1 MKFFQTLAL
10 AGSVAAHATV
20 HNILVNGKDAGLGN
34 VQGGYIDSPPNN
46 SPVTDVTSKNMEC
59 NVAGTK
65 ASRSVSVN
73 GGDEITVEWHH
84 NDNSPSD
91 DIIDGSHKG
100 PVSVYLSKAG
110 SSLSWVK
117 LAEDGYDGKT
127 WAVTKLKEGAYTGK
141 PGQHKFTMPKVTP
154 GEYIIRPEINA
165 LHEGDRIGGAQFYM
179 SCVHVKVG
187 GSGTTNLPAGVSIPG
202 YLKATDPGVH
212 FNLYG
217 SYSSYPFPGPK
228 VWNGAGASSPA
239 PKPAPV
245 AQKPAPAPVA
255 TKPAAQKPAP
265 APVATKPAAQKPAPA
280 APAKTTLAK
289 APKPAATS
297 ASNGKVAQKYA
308 QCGGQ
313 GFSGPT
319 ACASGS
325 KCVVQNPYYSQCL

>member
-10 AGSVAAHATV
+10 AGSVAAHTTV

-46 SPVTDVTSKNMEC
+46 NPVTNVASKDMEC
-59 NVAGTK
+59 NVAGIK
-65 ASRSVSVN
+65 ATRSVSVN

-84 NDNSPSD
+84 NERSASD

-100 PVSVYLSKAG
+100 PVSVYISKAG
-110 SSLSWVK
+110 ATKSWVK
-117 LAEDGYDGKT
+117 LAEDSYDGKS
-127 WAVTKLKEGAYTGK
+127 WAVTKLKEGSYTGK

-217 SYSSYPFPGPK
+217 SYSSYPQLGPK

-239 PKPAPV
+239 PKPAPKPV

-255 TKPAAQKPAP
+255 QKPAPKPVAQKPAP
-265 APVATKPAAQKPAPA
+265 A
-280 APAKTTLAK
+280 KTTVAVV
-289 APKPAATS
+289 AKPAAT
-297 ASNGKVAQKYA
+297 SNGKVAQKYA
-308 QCGGQ
+308 QCGGN
-313 GFSGPT
+313 GFSGAT